1 MQELK
6 MSSKVFYDFVISA
19 LLIFVGFY
27 FGRFTGFKEAAE
39 LEKHYA
45 ISMKMSL
52 KNCIEVLS
60 K

>member
-1 MQELK
+1 
-6 MSSKVFYDFVISA
+6 MSSKIFYDFILSA

-27 FGRFTGFKEAAE
+27 FGRFTGFKEAAA

-45 ISMKMSL
+45 YSMKQSL

-60 K
+60 R

>member
-1 MQELK
+1 